1 MATFFGWPLLLRS
14 SSGEEAL
21 LCEEYMMLYVAVLA
35 RTVLAATVRVYV
47 AGVRSL
53 HIEATGRVPWVFEG
67 SAYRLSRVI
76 AGFERRQA
84 KVPRK
89 RAPVTLALLREWRR
103 HFDLARRDHAAIW
116 AALLLGFYGL
126 LRKSEFTVADG
137 TVFDPKRH
145 LSRGDVMFLAAE
157 DGRSW
162 TGVEVHIKFS
172 KAQQFGCD
180 HGVPIGFVGGPLC
193 PVLALR
199 HMVSLDPAPASAPL
213 FRDGRGAPLSSRH
226 LGAVLARLVRATPS
240 LKAVWLTLHS
250 LRVGGAVALQEA
262 GASELVLQLA
272 GRWSSHAYRAYLRHS
287 RTLVIGWARRM
298 AGGRAEL

>member
-1 MATFFGWPLLLRS
+1 
-14 SSGEEAL
+14 
-21 LCEEYMMLYVAVLA
+21 MMLYVAVLA
-35 RTVLAATVRVYV
+35 RAVLAATVRVYV

-137 TVFDPKRH
+137 TVFNPKRH
-145 LSRGDVMFLAAE
+145 LSLEDVMFLAAE

-162 TGVEVHIKFS
+162 AGVEVHIKFS

-199 HMVSLDPAPASAPL
+199 HIVSLDPAPASAPL
-213 FRDGRGAPLSSRH
+213 FRDGRGAPLSSRY
-226 LGAVLARLVRATPS
+226 LGAVFS
-240 LKAVWLTLHS
+240 L
-250 LRVGGAVALQEA
+250 G
-262 GASELVLQLA
+262 
-272 GRWSSHAYRAYLRHS
+272 
-287 RTLVIGWARRM
+287 
-298 AGGRAEL
+298 